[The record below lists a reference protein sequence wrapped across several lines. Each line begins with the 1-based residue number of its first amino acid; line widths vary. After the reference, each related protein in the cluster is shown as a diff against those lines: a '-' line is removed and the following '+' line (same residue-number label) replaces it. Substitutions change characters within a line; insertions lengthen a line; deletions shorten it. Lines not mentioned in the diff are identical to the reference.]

1 MINTA
6 NLKVKVSEGQQT
18 VNLLV
23 KLKFNGLGTNQVEEF
38 VRNDMG
44 RGFGSEKRRSIM
56 VRCIMRGK
64 VEDAR
69 GTLAFT
75 RARYETRMAYLERRW
90 GHNRAIMSALKV
102 IIHEQVEEI
111 WKTKKEKNKE
121 KIKHLERKWKK
132 EKKKKKR
139 GKPYYSWGVERNSDR
154 RRRVEKGRSEERGGW

>member
-1 MINTA
+1 MYNF
-6 NLKVKVSEGQQT
+6 NST
-18 VNLLV
+18 VNLLE
-23 KLKFNGLGTNQVEEF
+23 KLKFKGLGTNQVEEF
-38 VRNDMG
+38 ARSDMG

-56 VRCIMRGK
+56 VRSIMRGK

-102 IIHEQVEEI
+102 IIQEPVEEI

-132 EKKKKKR
+132 EEKR
-139 GKPYYSWGVERNSDR
+139 R
-154 RRRVEKGRSEERGGW
+154 KGGTLVFLGCGEE